1 MTKPIMEYDQVKEI
15 SVKHNALHGTDGK
28 LQEVENIFETETVLY
43 DELYEYFQSDMPYD
57 VAKGRADI
65 MPDEW
70 IADKLDELGLV
81 YDEQAEHEFNEDYAQ
96 RKSDGQ
102 VEG

>member
-1 MTKPIMEYDQVKEI
+1 MNEYDEVKNI
-15 SVKHNALHGTDGK
+15 LIKHDALDK
-28 LQEVENIFETETVLY
+28 DAEDAVEMGTVLY